1 MEYIVIKM
9 DTFSDFIQYLDQN
22 ASSMKQELKLD
33 ETSNIYRFYS
43 DLFNANYIRFTPHDP
58 GKIDAAATDS
68 SEFLR
73 MLYNGKN
80 IIIIRAFTL
89 YNNKITSEFHADL
102 VAVDPV
108 DQRNFTIL
116 LMEHLEH
123 KCMLKFLDEYS
134 PEYLFVDGS
143 LKGRLSHRVEPL
155 SIEKYENFMYGYMQ
169 TLKELIK
176 KSYDKG
182 TTLIFMAKS
191 SYTECFKKYLLGTAR
206 NDPETLKIKEKESG
220 IYRNDHYI
228 IKSFAKESG
237 YTNPVMYRKN
247 IDGAIVNYVS
257 FDILPDPLDLPMKV
271 QVLSRD
277 FIKEDLDGK
286 PYKLDEKIIN
296 TLFYGYTGYKVYNLW
311 LVDVDKKV
319 KFRAGEME
327 KIYMRALERKLGI
340 TFYETRG
347 ERRARIRA

>member
-9 DTFSDFIQYLDQN
+9 DTFSDFMNYLDQN
-22 ASSMKQELKLD
+22 SYSIKQELKMD
-33 ETSNIYRFYS
+33 ETSPIRKFYS
-43 DLFNANYIRFTPHDP
+43 DLFDANYIKFKPSDP

-80 IIIIRAFTL
+80 IVIIRAFTL
-89 YNNKITSEFHADL
+89 YNNNITSDFHADL
-102 VAVDPV
+102 VAVNPV

-116 LMEHLEH
+116 LMEHSEH
-123 KCMLKFLDEYS
+123 KSMLKFLDEYS

-143 LKGRLSHRVEPL
+143 LKGRLSHRIEPL
-155 SIEKYENFMYGYMQ
+155 PIENYENFMYEYMS
-169 TLKELIK
+169 TLKELINK
-176 KSYDKG
+176 AYSKG
-182 TTLIFMAKS
+182 TTLIFIAKS
-191 SYTECFKKYLLGTAR
+191 SYTECFRKYLLETAR
-206 NDPETLKIKEKESG
+206 NDPETSKLKEKESG
-220 IYRNDHYI
+220 IYRNDHYL
-228 IKSFAKESG
+228 IKSLAKESG
-237 YTNPVMYRKN
+237 YTMPVMYRKN
-247 IDGAIVNYVS
+247 ITGTNINYVS
-257 FDILPDPLDLPMKV
+257 FDILPDIRDLPMKV
-271 QVLSRD
+271 QVLSKD
-277 FIKEDLDGK
+277 FIKADLDHK

-296 TLFYGYTGYKVYNLW
+296 ILFYGYTGYKVYNLW

-319 KFRAGEME
+319 KFRSGEME

>member
-1 MEYIVIKM
+1 M
-9 DTFSDFIQYLDQN
+9 DTFSDFMNYLEKN
-22 ASSMKQELKLD
+22 GNLMKHDLKLD
-33 ETSNIYRFYS
+33 ETSDIYKFYQK
-43 DLFNANYIRFTPHDP
+43 LFNSNYITFTPYDP
-58 GKIDAAATDS
+58 GKIDVAATDS

-80 IIIIRAFTL
+80 IVIIRAYTL
-89 YNNKITSEFHADL
+89 YNNSITSDFHADL

-116 LMEHLEH
+116 LMEHSEH
-123 KCMLKFLDEYS
+123 KSIIKFLDNNS
-134 PEYLFVDGS
+134 PEYIFVDGS
-143 LKGRLSHRVEPL
+143 LKGRLSHRIEPL
-155 SIEKYENFMYGYMQ
+155 SIEKYENFMYDYMK
-169 TLKELIK
+169 TLKELIRK
-176 KSYDKG
+176 AYERG

-191 SYTECFKKYLLGTAR
+191 SYTESFKKYLLSTAR
-206 NDPETLKIKEKESG
+206 NDAETLKIKEKESG

-237 YTNPVMYRKN
+237 YTTPVMYRKSLEGTD
-247 IDGAIVNYVS
+247 INYVS

-271 QVLSRD
+271 QILSRD
-277 FIKEDLDGK
+277 FIREDLDQK
-286 PYKLDEKIIN
+286 PYNLDEKIIN

-319 KFRAGEME
+319 KFRSAEME

-347 ERRARIRA
+347 ERRERIRA